1 MKLSKRIIT
10 AVLIIIGSS
19 GAVYAYSKHGDWG
32 MTPEEKVEFVTERVT
47 RKLNLDNQ
55 QQQRFTE
62 LAETVAQIMLDARG
76 SRQQHIDEIGELL
89 QDPSFNQARMM
100 EMVQQKT
107 QMINEKAPMVISS
120 LAVFLDS
127 LSAEQKQQLLKL
139 EPGCNAASQKGAA
152 LYNVRLIQPRASDAQ
167 FTTDRRR

>member
-1 MKLSKRIIT
+1 MKLSKRVIT
-10 AVLIIIGSS
+10 AVLIIVGGS

-47 RKLNLDNQ
+47 KKLNLDSQ

-62 LAETVAQIMLDARG
+62 LAETVAQIMHDARAA
-76 SRQQHIDEIGELL
+76 RQQHVDEIGELL

-107 QMINEKAPMVISS
+107 QLVNEKAPLVISS
-120 LAVFLDS
+120 LAIFLDS
-127 LSAEQKQQLLKL
+127 LNAEQKQQLQDFL
-139 EPGCNAASQKGAA
+139 QHHRHHHRHGAGH
-152 LYNVRLIQPRASDAQ
+152 
-167 FTTDRRR
+167 

>member
-19 GAVYAYSKHGDWG
+19 GAVYAYNKHGDWG

-127 LSAEQKQQLLKL
+127 LSAEQKQQLQDFLQNHRHRH
-139 EPGCNAASQKGAA
+139 GHGA
-152 LYNVRLIQPRASDAQ
+152 RH
-167 FTTDRRR
+167 